1 MDPEWKVLAWRQR
14 PVVAFGFSSRFG
26 AEGEGVGARHDQKCF
41 FIATAIFLVCHLTPR
56 TLCLK
61 VPDANT
67 LCRIFKEKG

>member
-41 FIATAIFLVCHLTPR
+41 FIATAIFFGLPSYASY
-56 TLCLK
+56 TLSES
-61 VPDANT
+61 AG
-67 LCRIFKEKG
+67 R